1 MEENKKR
8 GNFFNRKILRKIIY
22 PIIVMF
28 IIMGLVTAF
37 FSYQF
42 SKNTMLESQTEQM
55 NDQTVVQLDSIYNLF
70 LDNIETTIA
79 SISKSDSLQNNDTE
93 QLLRTME
100 HNTKDNPNVET
111 IFYQPIDG
119 DMIVYPQSDL
129 PDDFDP
135 TTRPWYQLG
144 LELEENVGF
153 TDPYESKISGE
164 LVVDAVKP
172 VFDNDNQLT
181 GLVVVEFKLT
191 RLVELTKQVKVG
203 NTGFAAVFDSAGRF
217 VSHPDPEYLG
227 TDATKEDFWKKIISS
242 GRSGIVNYNFEGE
255 DRVLAFTTNDRTGW
269 TIAAIVPKHE
279 FSDIAKGIILPLAI
293 TVLIVLAIALLV
305 TFFVVNSVI
314 KPIRTLRNKMKQVED
329 GDLTV
334 RMNNTS
340 VDEIGDLSGSFD
352 NMIGNIH
359 GMMQHNTAI
368 SASVQSAS
376 QALAANAEENATTSA
391 EVVATMEE
399 ISAGTTSLAEIMERN
414 TVATE
419 ALSENIKLVNA
430 HNQQVYEEALEM
442 TESAKVGGSQMQ
454 QLIEQSKDAIEATGK
469 IEHAVQNLQHK
480 SANISGIVNTITD
493 IAGQTN
499 LLALNAAIEAA
510 RAGESG
516 KGFAVV
522 ADEVRKLAEQTEHA
536 LRDIGSIVQE
546 IQSETAET
554 AAFATKT
561 GDVVRGQETAVNNTK
576 EIFIQI
582 QQAIAHNM
590 ELTARTK
597 EEMKLMMER
606 EATLATN
613 TGEIAAI
620 SQQTAA
626 GTEEI
631 TASVADQTHSMDQ
644 LKELAEKLEQDAN
657 TLQEQSDNL
666 NYNVD
671 YKHIKNPLTTGTDPI
686 G

>member
-8 GNFFNRKILRKIIY
+8 GNFFSRKILRKIIY

-42 SKNTMLESQTEQM
+42 SKNNMLESQTQQM

-227 TDATKEDFWKKIISS
+227 TDATKEDFWKKIMSS

-368 SASVQSAS
+368 SANVQSAS
-376 QALAANAEENATTSA
+376 QALAANAEENAATSA
-391 EVVATMEE
+391 EVAATMEE

-469 IEHAVQNLQHK
+469 IEHAVQNLQQK

-657 TLQEQSDNL
+657 TLQEQL
-666 NYNVD
+666 QQF
-671 YKHIKNPLTTGTDPI
+671 KL
-686 G
+686 

>member
-8 GNFFNRKILRKIIY
+8 GNFFSRKILRKIIY
-22 PIIVMF
+22 PILAMF
-28 IIMGLVTAF
+28 IISGVVTASMGYE
-37 FSYQF
+37 FSR
-42 SKNTMLESQTEQM
+42 NMVLENQTNQM
-55 NDQTVVQLDSIYNLF
+55 EDQTVVQLNSIYDLF
-70 LDNIETTIA
+70 LDNIESTLG
-79 SISKSDSLQNNDTE
+79 SISRTQSLREDDMSR
-93 QLLRTME
+93 LAATME
-100 HNTKDNPNVET
+100 SYTKDNPNISS

-119 DMIVYPQSDL
+119 DMVTYPVTDL
-129 PDDFDP
+129 PDDYDP

-144 LELEENVGF
+144 LELEERAGY
-153 TDPYESKISGE
+153 TDPYAAADSNES
-164 LVVDAVKP
+164 VVDAVKP
-172 VFDNDNQLT
+172 IFDNDNKLK
-181 GLVVVEFKLT
+181 GMVVVEFKLS
-191 RLVELTKQVKVG
+191 RLKELTEQVKVG
-203 NTGFAAVFDSAGRF
+203 ETGFAAVFDGTGHF
-217 VSHPDPEYLG
+217 LSHPDAEKLG
-227 TDATKEDFWKKIISS
+227 TDATKEKFWEKMQST
-242 GRSGIVNYNFEGE
+242 GRGGLVNYEYEGE
-255 DRVLAFTTNDRTGW
+255 KRVLAFTTNDRTGW
-269 TIAAIVPKHE
+269 AIAAIVPKHE
-279 FSDIAKGIILPLAI
+279 FSDLAQGIILPLII

-305 TFFVVNSVI
+305 TFFVVNSVVRPI
-314 KPIRTLRNKMKQVED
+314 KLLRDKMKQVED
-329 GDLTV
+329 GDLTIQ
-334 RMNNTS
+334 MNNKS
-340 VDEIGDLSGSFD
+340 SDEMGDLSGSFN

-359 GMMQHNTAI
+359 SMMQNNTTI
-368 SASVQSAS
+368 SANVQSAS
-376 QALAANAEENATTSA
+376 QALAANAEENAASSA
-391 EVVATMEE
+391 EVAATMEE

-469 IEHAVQNLQHK
+469 IEHAVQNLQQK

-657 TLQEQSDNL
+657 TLQEQL
-666 NYNVD
+666 QQF
-671 YKHIKNPLTTGTDPI
+671 KL
-686 G
+686 

>member
-1 MEENKKR
+1 MKENKKS
-8 GNFFNRKILRKIIY
+8 GNFFSRKILRKIIY

-93 QLLRTME
+93 QLVRTME

-172 VFDNDNQLT
+172 IFDNNNQLK

-217 VSHPDPEYLG
+217 VSHPDPENLG
-227 TDATKEDFWKKIISS
+227 TDATKEDFWKKIMSS

-269 TIAAIVPKHE
+269 TIVAIVPTHE

-334 RMNNTS
+334 RMNNKS

-359 GMMQHNTAI
+359 GMMQNNTAI
-368 SASVQSAS
+368 SANVQSAS
-376 QALAANAEENATTSA
+376 QALAANAEENAATSA
-391 EVVATMEE
+391 EVAATMEE

-454 QLIEQSKDAIEATGK
+454 QLIEQSKDAIEATSK
-469 IEHAVQNLQHK
+469 IEQAVQNLQQK

-657 TLQEQSDNL
+657 TLQEQLQQFKLD
-666 NYNVD
+666 
-671 YKHIKNPLTTGTDPI
+671 
-686 G
+686 

>member
-1 MEENKKR
+1 MEETKRR
-8 GNFFNRKILRKIIY
+8 GNFFTRKILRKILY
-22 PIIVMF
+22 PIITMF
-28 IIMGLVTAF
+28 ILSGLITAYLSYE
-37 FSYQF
+37 FSRE
-42 SKNTMLESQTEQM
+42 TMLESQTNTM
-55 NDQTVVQLDSIYNLF
+55 RDQTILQLDSIYNLF
-70 LDNIETTIA
+70 LDNIESTVNSVSA
-79 SISKSDSLQNNDTE
+79 MDSIRNYDPERLE
-93 QLLRTME
+93 RTLE
-100 HNTKDNPNVET
+100 SSTKQNPNVEK
-111 IFYQPIDG
+111 IFYQPING
-119 DMIVYPQSDL
+119 DMVQYPDADL
-129 PDDFDP
+129 GKDFDP
-135 TTRPWYQLG
+135 TTRLWYKLG
-144 LELEENVGF
+144 MELEENPGY
-153 TDPYESKISGE
+153 TDPYISKGSGE
-164 LVVDAVKP
+164 LVVNAVKP
-172 VFDNDNQLT
+172 VFDTDNQLK
-181 GLVVVEFKLT
+181 GLVVVEFNLSRLT
-191 RLVELTKQVKVG
+191 DLTKDVKVG
-203 NTGFAAVFDSAGRF
+203 KTGYAVVFDKNGQF
-217 VSHPDPEYLG
+217 LSHPDKEHLA
-227 TDATKEDFWKKIISS
+227 TDASKEDFWKKIQKAGS
-242 GRSGIVNYNFEGE
+242 SGIVNYEFENE
-255 DRVLAFTTNDRTGW
+255 NRAMAFTTNDRTGW
-269 TIAAIVPKHE
+269 TISAIVPTQE
-279 FSDIAKGIILPLAI
+279 FSDDAKGIIPPLLI
-293 TVLIVLAIALLV
+293 TVLIVLAVALLV

-314 KPIRTLRNKMKQVED
+314 KPIKTLRDKMKQVED

-334 RMNNTS
+334 QMNNKS
-340 VDEIGDLSGSFD
+340 ADEMGDLSSSFN

-368 SASVQSAS
+368 SSNVQSAS
-376 QALAANAEENATTSA
+376 QALAANAEENAATSA
-391 EVVATMEE
+391 EVAATMEE

-454 QLIEQSKDAIEATGK
+454 QLIEQSKDAIEATSK
-469 IEHAVQNLQHK
+469 IEQAVQNLQQK

-582 QQAIAHNM
+582 QQAIAYNM

-657 TLQEQSDNL
+657 TLQEQLQQFKLD
-666 NYNVD
+666 
-671 YKHIKNPLTTGTDPI
+671 
-686 G
+686 

>member
-8 GNFFNRKILRKIIY
+8 GNFFSRKILRKIIY

-42 SKNTMLESQTEQM
+42 SKNTMLESQTQQM

-203 NTGFAAVFDSAGRF
+203 NTGFAAVFDSTGRF

-227 TDATKEDFWKKIISS
+227 TDATKEDFWKKIMSS

-368 SASVQSAS
+368 SANVQSAS
-376 QALAANAEENATTSA
+376 QALAANAEENAATSA
-391 EVVATMEE
+391 EVAATMEE

-469 IEHAVQNLQHK
+469 IEHAVQNLQQK

-657 TLQEQSDNL
+657 TLQEQL
-666 NYNVD
+666 QQF
-671 YKHIKNPLTTGTDPI
+671 KL
-686 G
+686 

>member
-8 GNFFNRKILRKIIY
+8 GNFFSRKILRKIIY
-22 PIIVMF
+22 PIIAMF
-28 IIMGLVTAF
+28 IISGAVTAYF
-37 FSYQF
+37 GYDFSR
-42 SKNTMLESQTEQM
+42 NMVLESQTNQM
-55 NDQTVVQLDSIYNLF
+55 EDQTVVQLNSIYDLF
-70 LDNIETTIA
+70 LDNIESTLG
-79 SISKSDSLQNNDTE
+79 SISRTQSLREDDMDR
-93 QLLRTME
+93 LAVTME
-100 HNTKDNPNVET
+100 SYTKDNPNISS

-119 DMIVYPQSDL
+119 DMVAYPQSDL
-129 PDDFDP
+129 PDDYDP
-135 TTRPWYQLG
+135 TARPWYKLG
-144 LELEENVGF
+144 LELEERTGY
-153 TDPYESKISGE
+153 TDPYVSADTNEQ
-164 LVVDAVKP
+164 VVDAVKP
-172 VFDNDNQLT
+172 IFNNDNQLK
-181 GLVVVEFKLT
+181 GLVVVEFKLS
-191 RLVELTKQVKVG
+191 RLKELTEQVKVG
-203 NTGFAAVFDSAGRF
+203 ETGFAAVFDGTGHF
-217 VSHPDPEYLG
+217 LSHPDAEKLG
-227 TDATKEDFWKKIISS
+227 TDATKEKFWEKMQSTGS
-242 GRSGIVNYNFEGE
+242 GGIVNYEYEGE
-255 DRVLAFTTNDRTGW
+255 ERVLAFTTNDRTGW

-279 FSDIAKGIILPLAI
+279 FSDLAQGIILPLII

-305 TFFVVNSVI
+305 TFFVVNSVV
-314 KPIRTLRNKMKQVED
+314 KPIKRLRDKMKQVED

-334 RMNNTS
+334 QMNNRS
-340 VDEIGDLSGSFD
+340 ADEMGELSNSFN

-368 SASVQSAS
+368 SANVQSAS
-376 QALAANAEENATTSA
+376 QALAANAEENAASSA
-391 EVVATMEE
+391 EVAATMEE

-419 ALSENIKLVNA
+419 ALSENIKLVNT
-430 HNQQVYEEALEM
+430 HNQKVYEEALEM

-469 IEHAVQNLQHK
+469 IEQAVQNLQQK

-554 AAFATKT
+554 AAFASKT

-590 ELTARTK
+590 DLTARTK

-657 TLQEQSDNL
+657 TLQEQL
-666 NYNVD
+666 QQF
-671 YKHIKNPLTTGTDPI
+671 KL
-686 G
+686 

>member
-1 MEENKKR
+1 MTASMGYEFSRNMVLENQTNQME
-8 GNFFNRKILRKIIY
+8 
-22 PIIVMF
+22 
-28 IIMGLVTAF
+28 
-37 FSYQF
+37 
-42 SKNTMLESQTEQM
+42 
-55 NDQTVVQLDSIYNLF
+55 DQTVVQLNSIYDLF
-70 LDNIETTIA
+70 LDNIESTLG
-79 SISKSDSLQNNDTE
+79 SISRTQSLREDDMSR
-93 QLLRTME
+93 LAATME
-100 HNTKDNPNVET
+100 SYTKDNPNISS

-119 DMIVYPQSDL
+119 DMVTYPVTDL
-129 PDDFDP
+129 PDDYDP

-144 LELEENVGF
+144 LELEERAGY
-153 TDPYESKISGE
+153 TDPYAAADSNES
-164 LVVDAVKP
+164 VVDAVKP
-172 VFDNDNQLT
+172 IFDNDNKLK
-181 GLVVVEFKLT
+181 GMVVVEFKLS
-191 RLVELTKQVKVG
+191 RLKELTEQVKVG
-203 NTGFAAVFDSAGRF
+203 ETGFAAVFDGTGHF
-217 VSHPDPEYLG
+217 LSHPDAEKLG
-227 TDATKEDFWKKIISS
+227 TDATKEKFWEKMQST
-242 GRSGIVNYNFEGE
+242 GRGGLVNYEYEGE
-255 DRVLAFTTNDRTGW
+255 KRVLAFTTNDRTGW
-269 TIAAIVPKHE
+269 AIAAIVPKHE
-279 FSDIAKGIILPLAI
+279 FSDLAQGIILPLII

-305 TFFVVNSVI
+305 TFFVVNSVVRPI
-314 KPIRTLRNKMKQVED
+314 KLLRDKMKQVED
-329 GDLTV
+329 GDLTIQ
-334 RMNNTS
+334 MNNKS
-340 VDEIGDLSGSFD
+340 SDEMGDLSGSFN

-359 GMMQHNTAI
+359 SMMQNNTTI
-368 SASVQSAS
+368 SANVQSAS
-376 QALAANAEENATTSA
+376 QALAANAEENAASSA
-391 EVVATMEE
+391 EVAATMEE

-469 IEHAVQNLQHK
+469 IEHAVQNLQQK

-657 TLQEQSDNL
+657 TLQEQL
-666 NYNVD
+666 QQF
-671 YKHIKNPLTTGTDPI
+671 KL
-686 G
+686 

>member
-1 MEENKKR
+1 MKENKKR
-8 GNFFNRKILRKIIY
+8 GNFFSRKILRKILY
-22 PIIVMF
+22 PILAMF
-28 IIMGLVTAF
+28 ILSGVVTAYF
-37 FSYQF
+37 GYQF
-42 SKNTMLESQTEQM
+42 SRNMVLESQTNQM
-55 NDQTVVQLDSIYNLF
+55 EDQTVVQLNSIYDLF
-70 LDNIETTIA
+70 LDNIESTLG
-79 SISKSDSLQNNDTE
+79 SISRTQSLQEDDMDR
-93 QLLRTME
+93 LAVTME
-100 HNTKDNPNVET
+100 SYTKDNPNIST

-119 DMIVYPQSDL
+119 DMVAYPQADL
-129 PDDFDP
+129 PDDYDP
-135 TTRPWYQLG
+135 TTRPWYQVG
-144 LELEENVGF
+144 LELEERAGY
-153 TDPYESKISGE
+153 TDPYVSADSSEQ
-164 LVVDAVKP
+164 VVDAVKP
-172 VFDNDNQLT
+172 IFDNDNQLK
-181 GLVVVEFKLT
+181 GMVVVEFKLS
-191 RLVELTKQVKVG
+191 RLKELTEQVKVG
-203 NTGFAAVFDSAGRF
+203 ETGFAAVFDGTGHF
-217 VSHPDPEYLG
+217 LSHPDDENLG
-227 TDATKEDFWKKIISS
+227 KDATKEEFWKKMQST
-242 GRSGIVNYNFEGE
+242 GRGGIVNYELDGE
-255 DRVLAFTTNDRTGW
+255 ERVLAFTTNDRTGW

-279 FSDIAKGIILPLAI
+279 FSDLAQGIILPLII

-305 TFFVVNSVI
+305 TFFVVNSVVRPI
-314 KPIRTLRNKMKQVED
+314 KLLRDKMKQVED

-334 RMNNTS
+334 QMNNKS
-340 VDEIGDLSGSFD
+340 ADEMGDLSSSFN

-359 GMMQHNTAI
+359 GMMQNNTAI
-368 SASVQSAS
+368 SANVQSAS
-376 QALAANAEENATTSA
+376 QALAANAEENAATSA
-391 EVVATMEE
+391 EVAATMEE

-454 QLIEQSKDAIEATGK
+454 QLIEQSKDAIEATSK
-469 IEHAVQNLQHK
+469 IEQAVQNLQQK

-657 TLQEQSDNL
+657 TLQEQLQQFKLD
-666 NYNVD
+666 
-671 YKHIKNPLTTGTDPI
+671 
-686 G
+686 

>member
-8 GNFFNRKILRKIIY
+8 GNFFSRKILRKIIY

-28 IIMGLVTAF
+28 FIMGLVTAF

-227 TDATKEDFWKKIISS
+227 TDATKEDFWKKIMSS

-279 FSDIAKGIILPLAI
+279 FSDIAKGIILPLVI

-334 RMNNTS
+334 RMNNKS
-340 VDEIGDLSGSFD
+340 IDEIGDLSGSFD

-368 SASVQSAS
+368 SANVQSAS
-376 QALAANAEENATTSA
+376 QALAANAEENAATSA
-391 EVVATMEE
+391 EVAATMEE

-469 IEHAVQNLQHK
+469 IEHAVQNLQQK

-657 TLQEQSDNL
+657 TLQEQL
-666 NYNVD
+666 QQF
-671 YKHIKNPLTTGTDPI
+671 KL
-686 G
+686 

>member
-8 GNFFNRKILRKIIY
+8 GNFFSRKILRKIIY

-42 SKNTMLESQTEQM
+42 SKNTMLESQTQQM

-153 TDPYESKISGE
+153 TDPYESNISGE

-203 NTGFAAVFDSAGRF
+203 KTGFAAVFDSAGRF

-227 TDATKEDFWKKIISS
+227 TDATKEDFWKKIMSS

-368 SASVQSAS
+368 SANVQSAS
-376 QALAANAEENATTSA
+376 QALAANAEENAATSA
-391 EVVATMEE
+391 EVAATMEE

-469 IEHAVQNLQHK
+469 IEHAVQNLQQK

-657 TLQEQSDNL
+657 TLQEQL
-666 NYNVD
+666 QQF
-671 YKHIKNPLTTGTDPI
+671 KL
-686 G
+686 

>member
-1 MEENKKR
+1 
-8 GNFFNRKILRKIIY
+8 
-22 PIIVMF
+22 MF
-28 IIMGLVTAF
+28 IISGVVTAYF
-37 FSYQF
+37 GYDFSR
-42 SKNTMLESQTEQM
+42 NMVLETQTNQM
-55 NDQTVVQLDSIYNLF
+55 EDQTVVQLNSIYDLF
-70 LDNIETTIA
+70 LDNIESTLG
-79 SISKSDSLQNNDTE
+79 SISRTQSLQEDDMDR
-93 QLLRTME
+93 LAVTME
-100 HNTKDNPNVET
+100 SYTKDNPNIST
-111 IFYQPIDG
+111 IFYQPING
-119 DMIVYPQSDL
+119 DMVAYPKANL
-129 PDDFDP
+129 PDDYDP

-144 LELEENVGF
+144 LELEERVGY
-153 TDPYESKISGE
+153 TDPYVSADSNES
-164 LVVDAVKP
+164 VVDAVKP
-172 VFDNDNQLT
+172 IFDNDNQLK
-181 GLVVVEFKLT
+181 GMVIVEFKLS
-191 RLVELTKQVKVG
+191 RLKELTEQVKVG
-203 NTGFAAVFDSAGRF
+203 ETGFAAVFDGTGHF
-217 VSHPDPEYLG
+217 LSHPDAEKLG
-227 TDATKEDFWKKIISS
+227 TDATKEKFWKKMLST
-242 GRSGIVNYNFEGE
+242 GRGGIVNYEYEGE
-255 DRVLAFTTNDRTGW
+255 ERVLAFTTNDRTGW

-279 FSDIAKGIILPLAI
+279 FSDLAQGIILPLII

-305 TFFVVNSVI
+305 TFFVVNSVVRPI
-314 KPIRTLRNKMKQVED
+314 KLLRDKMKKVED

-334 RMNNTS
+334 QMNNRS
-340 VDEIGDLSGSFD
+340 ADEMGDLSRSFN

-359 GMMQHNTAI
+359 SMMQHNTAI
-368 SASVQSAS
+368 SANVQSAS
-376 QALAANAEENATTSA
+376 QALAANAEENAASSA
-391 EVVATMEE
+391 EVAATMEE

-469 IEHAVQNLQHK
+469 IEQAVQNLQQK

-554 AAFATKT
+554 AVFATKT

-590 ELTARTK
+590 DLTARTK

-657 TLQEQSDNL
+657 TLQEQLQQFKLD
-666 NYNVD
+666 
-671 YKHIKNPLTTGTDPI
+671 
-686 G
+686 

>member
-8 GNFFNRKILRKIIY
+8 GNFFSRKILRKIIY
-22 PIIVMF
+22 PIIAMF
-28 IIMGLVTAF
+28 IISGAVTAYF
-37 FSYQF
+37 GYEFSR
-42 SKNTMLESQTEQM
+42 NMVLESQTNQM
-55 NDQTVVQLDSIYNLF
+55 EEQTVVQLNSIYDLF
-70 LDNIETTIA
+70 LDNIESTLG
-79 SISKSDSLQNNDTE
+79 SISRTQSLREDDMDR
-93 QLLRTME
+93 LAATME
-100 HNTKDNPNVET
+100 SYTKDNPNISS

-119 DMIVYPQSDL
+119 DMVTYPVTDL
-129 PDDFDP
+129 PDDYDP

-144 LELEENVGF
+144 LELEERAGY
-153 TDPYESKISGE
+153 TDPYAAADSNES
-164 LVVDAVKP
+164 VVDAVKP
-172 VFDNDNQLT
+172 IFDNDNQLK
-181 GLVVVEFKLT
+181 GMVVVEFKLS
-191 RLVELTKQVKVG
+191 RLKELTEQVKVG
-203 NTGFAAVFDSAGRF
+203 ETGFAAVFDGTGHF
-217 VSHPDPEYLG
+217 LSHPDAEKLG
-227 TDATKEDFWKKIISS
+227 TDATKEKFWEKMQST
-242 GRSGIVNYNFEGE
+242 GRGGLVNYVYEGE
-255 DRVLAFTTNDRTGW
+255 ERVLAFTTNDRTGW
-269 TIAAIVPKHE
+269 AIAAIVPKHE
-279 FSDIAKGIILPLAI
+279 FSDLAQGIILPLII

-305 TFFVVNSVI
+305 TFFVVNSVVRPI
-314 KPIRTLRNKMKQVED
+314 KLLRDKMKQVED

-334 RMNNTS
+334 QMNNRS
-340 VDEIGDLSGSFD
+340 ADEMGDLSNSFN

-368 SASVQSAS
+368 SANVQSAS
-376 QALAANAEENATTSA
+376 QALAANAEENAATSA
-391 EVVATMEE
+391 EVAATMEE

-469 IEHAVQNLQHK
+469 IEHAVQNLQQK
-480 SANISGIVNTITD
+480 SANISSIVNTITD

-657 TLQEQSDNL
+657 TLQEQL
-666 NYNVD
+666 QQF
-671 YKHIKNPLTTGTDPI
+671 KL
-686 G
+686 

>member
-8 GNFFNRKILRKIIY
+8 GNFFSRKILRKIIY

-42 SKNTMLESQTEQM
+42 SKNTMLESQTKQM

-153 TDPYESKISGE
+153 TDPYESNTGE

-227 TDATKEDFWKKIISS
+227 TDATKEDFWKKIMSS

-334 RMNNTS
+334 RMNNKS
-340 VDEIGDLSGSFD
+340 IDEIGDLSGSFD

-368 SASVQSAS
+368 STNVQSAS
-376 QALAANAEENATTSA
+376 QALAANAEENAATSA
-391 EVVATMEE
+391 EVAATMEE

-469 IEHAVQNLQHK
+469 IEHAVQNLQQK

-657 TLQEQSDNL
+657 TLQEQL
-666 NYNVD
+666 QQF
-671 YKHIKNPLTTGTDPI
+671 KL
-686 G
+686 